1 MDRKAIVCK
10 EDVAPL
16 KKKNETVGVVETVA
30 AVETVAE
37 TVAAVATVEIVEIVE
52 TVAEKMEVG
61 QVRQVAISDQNHR
74 TMIAMNQCVVILYC
88 RLYYL
93 F

>member
-1 MDRKAIVCK
+1 
-10 EDVAPL
+10 
-16 KKKNETVGVVETVA
+16 VGVVETVA

-37 TVAAVATVEIVEIVE
+37 TVAAVATVEIVE
-52 TVAEKMEVG
+52 TVAEQMEVG
-61 QVRQVAISDQNHR
+61 QVGQVAISDQSHR
-74 TMIAMNQCVVILYC
+74 TTMIAMNQCVVILYC

>member
-1 MDRKAIVCK
+1 M
-10 EDVAPL
+10 
-16 KKKNETVGVVETVA
+16 GVVETVA
-30 AVETVAE
+30 AVETAVETVAE
-37 TVAAVATVEIVEIVE
+37 TVAAVATVEIVE

-61 QVRQVAISDQNHR
+61 QVRQVAISDQSHR
-74 TMIAMNQCVVILYC
+74 TTMIAMNQCVVILYY